1 MIKGPITASRW
12 WRITAQQEIAPEL
25 LSGTSVLSQFAIVEP
40 NNEIRIVASKD
51 PQPGNWLKLQP
62 QSSLAFT
69 LTLFSPANSVKG
81 AHLSAV
87 MPRDRAGQLLV
98 KQRLFWILAD
108 RPAGNGVHLAYVLFV
123 PKLEMGRLLTA
134 GSSEDG
140 ANKFIVLPEREAVL
154 ILGQQSQAFVQG
166 ICVFDLGD
174 GPVHVKLE
182 TPQSYWMANV
192 YSRSGDNIYSLNDR
206 QISEV
211 PFSIV
216 IERQKSKLFGDE
228 PDEQVVQDVAFK
240 VATGTT
246 RGLFVVR
253 VFVQD
258 PAYRTRITRIL
269 ERSTCRSA
277 GNST

>member
-1 MIKGPITASRW
+1 M
-12 WRITAQQEIAPEL
+12 
-25 LSGTSVLSQFAIVEP
+25 
-40 NNEIRIVASKD
+40 
-51 PQPGNWLKLQP
+51 
-62 QSSLAFT
+62 
-69 LTLFSPANSVKG
+69 
-81 AHLSAV
+81 
-87 MPRDRAGQLLV
+87 LV
-98 KQRLFWILAD
+98 KQRVFWILAV
-108 RPAGNGVHLAYVLFV
+108 ALLVTAVHLAYVLFI

-134 GSSEDG
+134 GSSQEG
-140 ANKFIVLPEREAVL
+140 ANRFTVLPERDAVL

-166 ICVFDLGD
+166 ICVFDLGN

-216 IERQKSKLFGDE
+216 IERQKSTLFGEDPE
-228 PDEQVVQDVAFK
+228 EQAAQDVAFK
-240 VATGTT
+240 VATRDS

-258 PAYRTRITRIL
+258 PAYRARITRIL
-269 ERSTCRSA
+269 GRSTCRSA
-277 GNST
+277 GKSA